1 MRPLQRGRDGF
12 RKSTALKSDPI
23 ATAEDDILPFELM
36 LDQHSD
42 APLVDVV
49 YRELRDAICTGR
61 LKPNQKLPQIPLA
74 EHLGISRTPVRDA
87 LQRLSQEGLVRAVSF
102 RGFVVSEFSTRE
114 VLDVYQVRL
123 ALEPL
128 AMREAFSSYSRTDVA
143 AMWDICDKMV
153 ATDPTE
159 IERLYELNS
168 EFHMKLVEPCP
179 NAVLV
184 RMLRQLWQMPFSLRL
199 FHTQAHQTSAMEA
212 TDNEHRSVL
221 EAIEAGDRE
230 LATERLT
237 AHIRTAEDDTLKVLD
252 DGETI
257 EAE

>member
-1 MRPLQRGRDGF
+1 MV
-12 RKSTALKSDPI
+12 
-23 ATAEDDILPFELM
+23 DI
-36 LDQHSD
+36 
-42 APLVDVV
+42 V
-49 YRELRDAICTGR
+49 YRELRDAICNGR

-128 AMREAFSSYSRTDVA
+128 AMREAFPNYSRTDVA
-143 AMWDICDKMV
+143 TMWDICDQMV
-153 ATDPTE
+153 ATDVNE

-168 EFHMKLVEPCP
+168 EFHMRLAEPCP
-179 NAVLV
+179 NEVLV

-199 FHTQAHQTSAMEA
+199 FHAQAHQTSAMEA

-221 EAIEAGDRE
+221 EAIEAGDHK
-230 LATERLT
+230 LAIKRLT
-237 AHIRTAEDDTLKVLD
+237 AHIRTAEDDTLKALD
-252 DGETI
+252 NGAAMQSD
-257 EAE
+257 